1 MIHTTYQLRGYLSKS
16 GYARLDNVL
25 RQCSVLYNAG
35 LQEWRDAYSTHMG
48 WEHLIDRETGKR
60 VRTRDDKDWVYIP
73 QRAKRVDA
81 KPPTYYD
88 QLKEFTGVRAD
99 DACWNDLDV
108 NIGRGV
114 LQRLERAKNAF
125 FRRIK
130 SGDKPGYP
138 RFKSGRRWRTIE
150 MAMVRPGMVKNGQV
164 KIKGLPPIDL
174 PSKRELPP
182 SADLKTLRITRAGR
196 RVMVSLGYQ
205 VEREPLPHNTA
216 CVGIDLGVTDRM
228 VLSTGQ
234 IMMAGGD
241 TPALEPYPAAGPDP
255 AEIPTSGTPIST
267 ITAQGVASDVVES
280 PRVTAVRAGAAGV
293 ASDVVESPQPR
304 QSGPNPAG
312 VASDVVES
320 PVKRM
325 DSKATIRVAS
335 DVVESPLPHRQR
347 AGQARVASDVVESPI
362 RAESKPSGLGVASD
376 AVESPPSHKI
386 KRRRVNRLNIA
397 KKQQRLARCQRGS
410 RERRKRA
417 RILANAHSR
426 AKISNR
432 NECHRITTNIIQR
445 FGHIGIE
452 ALQIRNMTRSAKGT
466 AEEPG
471 KNVAAKSG
479 LNREILTQ
487 TWGLIRQQLSYKA
500 EWAGRQFVEVD
511 PKYTSQACSRCG
523 VIDAASRDK
532 KDRKNFT
539 CRSCGHQQDADVN
552 AAINILRRSLAGG
565 KASPLAFE
573 LA

>member
-280 PRVTAVRAGAAGV
+280 PSLMVPPLPEPSV
-293 ASDVVESPQPR
+293 ASDVVESPYT
-304 QSGPNPAG
+304 
-312 VASDVVES
+312 VEY
-320 PVKRM
+320 R
-325 DSKATIRVAS
+325 TG
-335 DVVESPLPHRQR
+335 L
-347 AGQARVASDVVESPI
+347 ARVASDVVESPQFST
-362 RAESKPSGLGVASD
+362 ASGNTPLVASD
-376 AVESPPSHKI
+376 VVESPPSHKI